1 METIGDWFYHH
12 KSLLIASIIIIMSLI
27 GGIFALSKED
37 IKEETTQISDA
48 SIKEEIEEESN
59 EFEEMKEEEQKLW
72 SVDLKGEINKPGV
85 YQVSSDTRIYEVI
98 EIAGGITKK
107 ATTENINLSKK
118 ISDEMVIYIFSKEEY
133 QRKILCKIENN
144 YEGEITKEI
153 TDKKSIMEKNQDNT
167 LKEDLK
173 KISINLATMEE
184 LMTLDG
190 IGESKAKS
198 IINYRIEKG
207 GFQNLEELQEVSGIG
222 AALYEKI
229 KDNITL

>member
-27 GGIFALSKED
+27 SGIFALSKED

-173 KISINLATMEE
+173 KISINHATMEE